1 MQAVEVAVDILY
13 MVQQLVQVVQV
24 AVDQVLLLIMVKEL
38 QVPMV

>member
-13 MVQQLVQVVQV
+13 MAQQLVQVDLVV
-24 AVDQVLLLIMVKEL
+24 VGQVLLLIMVKEL